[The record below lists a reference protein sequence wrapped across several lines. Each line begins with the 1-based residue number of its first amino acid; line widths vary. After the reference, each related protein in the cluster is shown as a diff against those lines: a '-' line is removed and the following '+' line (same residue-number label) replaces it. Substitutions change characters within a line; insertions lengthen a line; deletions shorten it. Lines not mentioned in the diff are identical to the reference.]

1 MSALLLDVRNLVAQ
15 YGDVPVLHGISLQV
29 YTGQVVAILGANGAG
44 KTTLMK
50 ALMGLI
56 ASNRGSITFGDAGI
70 DQMRPD
76 RRARLGMGYC
86 PEGRRTFPGLSI
98 LENLQVACFENA
110 RERMRRVAGIFEMFP
125 ELSSR
130 SATPAWQLSGG
141 QQQMLAIGRSLMG
154 QPKLLLLDEP
164 SLGLSPRLTE
174 EVMDRIPIIRAA
186 GTSVL
191 LAEQNASKALQVS
204 DTAIVLRTGHVIKT
218 GPAADLA
225 KSDDVR
231 AAFLGA

>member
-1 MSALLLDVRNLVAQ
+1 MSALLLDVRNLEAR
-15 YGDVPVLHGISLQV
+15 YGDVAVLHGISLQV
-29 YTGQVVAILGANGAG
+29 FSGQVVAILGANGAG

-50 ALMGLI
+50 ALIGLI
-56 ASNRGSITFGDAGI
+56 DSNKGSITFADRGI

-76 RRARLGMGYC
+76 RRARLGIGYC
-86 PEGRRTFPGLSI
+86 PEGRRTFPGLCV

-110 RERMRRVAGIFEMFP
+110 AERVRRVEEIFVMFP
-125 ELSSR
+125 ELGAR
-130 SATPAWQLSGG
+130 ADTPAWQLSGG

-154 QPKLLLLDEP
+154 HPRLLLLDEP
-164 SLGLSPRLTE
+164 SLGLSPRLTD
-174 EVMDRIPIIRAA
+174 EVMDRIPVIRAA

-204 DTAIVLRTGHVIKT
+204 DTAFVLRTGQVIKS
-218 GPAADLA
+218 GPAAELA
-225 KSDDVR
+225 RSDDVR